1 MTINPRIKS
10 IFIIIA
16 FAAVLFAAF
25 SVTGKTVMKT
35 LYPMKYAEY
44 VEKYSEEYGVDPRL
58 VYAVIKT
65 ESSFNPDAVSYADA
79 AGLTQITPE
88 TFEWLKQKL
97 GEENKN
103 LTLYDPETSI
113 KYGAFFLSYLI
124 NEFGD
129 ANTAIAAYHAGR
141 GRVIGWLED
150 KKISPDGKTLSEI
163 PIPET
168 AHYVKKVNKALNIY
182 NNLYK

>member
-1 MTINPRIKS
+1 MTTNPKIKS
-10 IFIIIA
+10 ILIIIVS
-16 FAAVLFAAF
+16 AAVLFAAF

-44 VEKYSEEYGVDPRL
+44 VEKYSDEYGVDPKL

-79 AGLTQITPE
+79 QGLTQITPE
-88 TFEWLKQKL
+88 TFEWLKLKL
-97 GEENKN
+97 GEENEN
-103 LTLYDPETSI
+103 LSLFDPETSI

-124 NEFGD
+124 NEFGNTD
-129 ANTAIAAYHAGR
+129 TAIAAYHAGR
-141 GRVIGWLED
+141 GRIIGWLED
-150 KKISPDGKTLSEI
+150 KEISPDGKTLGEI

-168 AHYVKKVNKALNIY
+168 AHYVRKVNKALNIY